1 MKDQEIIQEIDD
13 VVEKLKC
20 RIIYY
25 QTENKALKEK
35 ILELKKFIRNK
46 M

>member
-1 MKDQEIIQEIDD
+1 MKDQEIIQELDD
-13 VVEKLKC
+13 IITKMKC

-25 QTENKALKEK
+25 QSENKALKEK